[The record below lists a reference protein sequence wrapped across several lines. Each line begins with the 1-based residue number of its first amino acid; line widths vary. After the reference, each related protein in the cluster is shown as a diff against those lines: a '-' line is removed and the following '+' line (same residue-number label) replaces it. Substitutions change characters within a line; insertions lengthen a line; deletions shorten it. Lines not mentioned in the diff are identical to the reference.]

1 MNHEEL
7 IKQLEDMFKAF
18 IESIKQGKA
27 MGYEM
32 SESME
37 ESEDEDEIE
46 DLGIGPG
53 PLMSLP
59 KEVALDGYK
68 EEQMI
73 SKNLKPYGSLG
84 KGVQI
89 CIDLKVGE

>member
-1 MNHEEL
+1 MAYEEL
-7 IKQLEDMFKAF
+7 LKQLEDMFKAF
-18 IESIKQGKA
+18 IESLKEGEGVEHELA
-27 MGYEM
+27 
-32 SESME
+32 ESFQE
-37 ESEDEDEIE
+37 EKLEDIGN
-46 DLGIGPG
+46 LAIGPG

>member
-1 MNHEEL
+1 MKYEEL
-7 IKQLEDMFKAF
+7 LKQLEDMFKAF
-18 IESIKQGKA
+18 IESIKEGE
-27 MGYEM
+27 GIEHEM
-32 SESME
+32 AESLEEESMK
-37 ESEDEDEIE
+37 D

-68 EEQMI
+68 EEQII

>member
-1 MNHEEL
+1 MKYEEL
-7 IKQLEDMFKAF
+7 LKQLEDMFKAF
-18 IESIKQGKA
+18 IESIKEGE
-27 MGYEM
+27 GIEHEM
-32 SESME
+32 AESSEEESME
-37 ESEDEDEIE
+37 D

-68 EEQMI
+68 EEQII

>member
-1 MNHEEL
+1 MKYEEL
-7 IKQLEDMFKAF
+7 LSQLEDMFKAF
-18 IESIKQGKA
+18 IESIKEGEGIEHELA
-27 MGYEM
+27 E
-32 SESME
+32 SPEEESME
-37 ESEDEDEIE
+37 D
-46 DLGIGPG
+46 DLAIGPG
-53 PLMSLP
+53 SLMSLP

-89 CIDLKVGE
+89 CINLKVGE